1 MYDPITKEIVRNA
14 LINIADEMFWTSI
27 RTAKSSI
34 FYDTYDF
41 SVALTDINGEILSIG
56 IGVPG
61 FIGIMDFTAKY
72 TKEYC
77 EREGISMDP
86 GDVFVVNNPY
96 VSGTHLNDVGVVM
109 PIYVNN
115 EMIGMAV
122 AKGHINDVGGTNP
135 GSWGGPASTEIYQE
149 GGLIIPPVK
158 LYRRGGERNRDVI
171 DIIRFN
177 SRIPDY
183 AIGDLEA
190 LVAALRLVINV
201 YRNLLVSTVK
211 KSLSKYLRIYW
222 MMVKS
227 LPWQVLRSFLKAN
240 FMLRITLMIVVLMRS
255 RLR

>member
-1 MYDPITKEIVRNA
+1 MVMEYDPITKEITRNA

-41 SVALTDINGEILSIG
+41 SVALTNIDGEILSIG

-77 EREGISMDP
+77 EREGISMEP

-109 PIYVNN
+109 PIYIN
-115 EMIGMAV
+115 EEMVGMAV
-122 AKGHINDVGGTNP
+122 AKGHINDIGGTNP
-135 GSWGGPASTEIYQE
+135 GSWGPASTEIYQE
-149 GGLIIPPVK
+149 GLIIPPVK
-158 LYRRGGERNRDVI
+158 LYRRGERNRDVF
-171 DIIRFN
+171 DVIRYN

-190 LVAALRLVINV
+190 LVAALRVGNKRIQELA
-201 YRNLLVSTVK
+201 
-211 KSLSKYLRIYW
+211 SKYGKEVLKQALIRLIQPLW
-222 MMVKS
+222 L
-227 LPWQVLRSFLKAN
+227 LPELCLWLW
-240 FMLRITLMIVVLMRS
+240 
-255 RLR
+255 